1 MIQLDGPSRRFLA
14 MLPPALFTA
23 VPPESSSVVLALL
36 QAVEGQWLDLAA
48 DVDQVLDDA
57 FPDSAADWALP
68 YLAQV
73 LGLPPDA
80 GRTEIGSVTALRRR
94 RGTPSAIEDFATVVT
109 GWQARVTEGW
119 QTTLWSQQL
128 GHPVRRTASLSMR
141 RREHLLAGTGLDPAR
156 RSVTP
161 GGSYHPAAA
170 TATVF
175 PWQVRRFDAV
185 EVCPLADGLLAL
197 HPLGLPAP
205 LYLRPDPLVI
215 ASDADDE
222 RPPGT
227 RPAMRPPRAPG
238 DLPLRA
244 TWRLIE
250 ALAPDQIT
258 YGTQWALGAEHPL
271 VSGGHEDPMLLAIT
285 VGNNPVLWPDI
296 RLTSLPSGGGA
307 PVPGTDQVF
316 VDPARGV
323 LAAGS
328 NLTGT
333 VRAMF
338 YRPSPGQLGALAS
351 TAEVDEWAGTV
362 IVVDPAGGPHP
373 PGQQVVA
380 DLDAAVTAAMA
391 ATALGI
397 ASGGGSG
404 ISSAMGSG
412 PDVEIRLET
421 NDRLAAPSAI
431 SGTPAVTNWRIVAP
445 AGLTP
450 VIAGTLSISAPGLRV
465 EVAGCYLDGDLKI
478 GADVASV
485 TLTGMTMNPAG
496 GWTLSVNP
504 GAWVLR
510 LAANRCHLG
519 PIQADLSA
527 FPITLIDCIVDGAGV
542 PLSPCGAPPG
552 PATVV
557 PAISA
562 IDRFPPQLTA
572 TGCTFAGPVAVDTIN
587 ATDCLFLGGLRTI
600 VTSEGCLRYC
610 HLGDADDPQ
619 AHPSPFECI
628 SGTLPA
634 IASTGVESAGYYAPV
649 LQTPSGR
656 GADPILTGA
665 SDGGEIGAYHHARRG
680 PLALRLAQRLPEM
693 TPLTVHPHLDITPSE
708 E

>member
-1 MIQLDGPSRRFLA
+1 MTQLDGPSQRFLA
-14 MLPPALFTA
+14 MLPPALLTA
-23 VPPESSSVVLALL
+23 VPPDSTSLLLALL

-48 DVDQVLDDA
+48 DVDRVLDDA

-80 GRTEIGSVTALRRR
+80 GRAEIGSVTALRRR
-94 RGTPSAIEDFATVVT
+94 RGTPSALEDFATVVT

-119 QTTLWSQQL
+119 QTTLWCQQL

-141 RREHLLAGTGLDPAR
+141 RREHLLTGTGLDPAR

-161 GGSYHPAAA
+161 GGSHHPAAA
-170 TATVF
+170 TATLF
-175 PWQVRRFDAV
+175 PWQVRRFDLT
-185 EVCPLADGLLAL
+185 ETCPLPDGRLAL

-227 RPAMRPPRAPG
+227 PLALRPPRAPG

-250 ALAPDQIT
+250 ALAPDQVT
-258 YGTQWALGAEHPL
+258 YGPVWALGADHPL
-271 VSGGHEDPMLLAIT
+271 TGGGEEDPMLLAVT
-285 VGNNPVLWPDI
+285 VDGHPVFWPDI

-307 PVPGTDQVF
+307 PVPDADQVL
-316 VDPARGV
+316 VDLSRGV
-323 LAAGS
+323 LSPGS
-328 NLTGT
+328 NLMSGT

-338 YRPSPGQLGALAS
+338 YRPSPGQIGALAS
-351 TAEVDEWAGTV
+351 TAEADERAGAV
-362 IVVDPAGGPHP
+362 IVVDPAGRPHP

-391 ATALGI
+391 VPRTGT
-397 ASGGGSG
+397 
-404 ISSAMGSG
+404 GSG

-421 NDRLAAPSAI
+421 NDRLPAPSPIAAAP
-431 SGTPAVTNWRIVAP
+431 GVTRWRIVAP

-450 VIAGTLSISAPGLRV
+450 VITNTLTVSAPGLQI
-465 EVAGCYLDGDLKI
+465 ELAGCYLEGDLEI
-478 GADVASV
+478 GADVAAV
-485 TLTGMTMNPAG
+485 TLTGVTMNPVAG
-496 GWTLSVNP
+496 RTLSVQS
-504 GAWVLR
+504 GAWALR
-510 LAANRCHLG
+510 LAATRCHLG

-527 FPITLIDCIVDGAGV
+527 FPITLTDCIVDGAGV
-542 PLSPCGAPPG
+542 PPSPWGALPGAP
-552 PATVV
+552 TVV

-562 IDRFPPQLTA
+562 IGRFPPQVQATA
-572 TGCTFAGPVAVDTIN
+572 CTFAGPVAVDTIE
-587 ATDCLFLGGLRTI
+587 ATDCLFLHGLRTI
-600 VTSEGCLRYC
+600 VTSEGCVRYC

-619 AHPSPFECI
+619 AHPAPFACI
-628 SGTLPA
+628 SGPLPA
-634 IASTGVESAGYYAPV
+634 MVSTGVESVGYYAPT
-649 LQTPSGR
+649 LSAPSGR
-656 GADPILTGA
+656 GADPILTSA

-693 TPLTVHPHLDITPSE
+693 TPLTVHPHLDITPAE